1 MNFFES
7 LNLKPQLY
15 TTVTEDMPADTNVV
29 MNIKVVTAFNKQD
42 HSRGNVMVV
51 INDAYT
57 VPLDE
62 APVAVH
68 LFAEFVPVEDLL
80 NAGIVVGLTDKVMRN
95 PKDGKSMGLI
105 DMGDEFSSTPFCHDT
120 YIREL
125 VLYAF
130 GGMLTGQL
138 HTIERD
144 LEEHTDFFE
153 KCDKPMLDYE
163 YIVEAKLWEL
173 TAETACSMM
182 DCKRTQPR
190 GIHKLSN
197 LELTQVY
204 DYADSL
210 LGGSHGHTIN

>member
-1 MNFFES
+1 MNFFEY

-15 TTVTEDMPADTNVV
+15 PTITEGMPADTNVV

-42 HSRGNVMVV
+42 HTRGNVMVI
-51 INDAYT
+51 INDTYT
-57 VPLDE
+57 IPLDE

-68 LFAEFVPVEDLL
+68 LFGEFAPVEDLL
-80 NAGIVVGLTDKVMRN
+80 NAGIVVGLNDKVMRDPN
-95 PKDGKSMGLI
+95 TGKCMGLV
-105 DMGDEFSSTPFCHDT
+105 DMGDDFKQTPFCHDT
-120 YIREL
+120 YLREL

-130 GGMLTGQL
+130 GGMLTGQV

-144 LEEHTDFFE
+144 LEEHADFFE
-153 KCDKPMLDYE
+153 KCDKPILDYE
-163 YIVEAKLWEL
+163 YIVEAKMWEL
-173 TAETACSMM
+173 TLEMACSMM
-182 DCKRTQPR
+182 DCKRDQPL
-190 GIHKLSN
+190 GVHKLSN